1 MELREFQGHIRT
13 LASLP
18 ETRAPV
24 VSCYS
29 RVEGGRLKHRR
40 VFTRR
45 IEELRR
51 SFAGEAA
58 QLFEE
63 ALAPIER
70 FFSVELQRG
79 SKGVAVF
86 SRSGRQPFFLALQF
100 YVPLPTW
107 TAADTLPNIYHL
119 VELKDT
125 YWRFVVL
132 VCSQDTARIVS
143 VNLGAVTL
151 DLLREKPELRQ
162 RVGREWTKEHFR
174 KHRTT
179 RTRQFVGDAVKA
191 LSGVMTAGSYDHL
204 ILAGDPKMTAMVTR
218 ALPSHVAA
226 RLSGVIR
233 KPGRT
238 GARDVVADSIASFV
252 EAEHK
257 ESQAAAEELQRKLRT
272 NGLAVVGTR
281 ASYWA
286 LKRGQ
291 VETLVMGTEY
301 SPRPGW
307 VCRGCR
313 LERTVEQRPKKCLA
327 CGSRSLEDLSIREAM
342 LRLAEQRGCQVEL
355 VHDSATLRRLGGVG
369 CLLGFRPGQQGKTR
383 PERGWRRTA
392 RTPIPAQPRGGM
404 GVEVVQPEREIR
416 SEWK

>member
-1 MELREFQGHIRT
+1 
-13 LASLP
+13 
-18 ETRAPV
+18 
-24 VSCYS
+24 
-29 RVEGGRLKHRR
+29 VEGGRLKHRR
-40 VFTRR
+40 VFTDR
-45 IEELRR
+45 IEELKR
-51 SFAGEAA
+51 SFAGETA

-70 FFSVELQRG
+70 FLSLELRRG

-86 SRSGRQPFFLALQF
+86 SRAGRQPFFLALQF

-107 TAADTLPNIYHL
+107 IAADTLPNIYHL

-151 DLLREKPELRQ
+151 DLLRKRPELRQ
-162 RVGREWTKEHFR
+162 RLGREWTKEHFR
-174 KHRTT
+174 RHRTT
-179 RTRQFVGDAVKA
+179 RTRQFLGDAVEA

-204 ILAGDPKMTAMVTR
+204 ILAGDPKMIAMVR
-218 ALPSHVAA
+218 RVLPSRVAA

-238 GARDVVADSIASFV
+238 GARDVVAESIASFV

-257 ESQAAAEELQRKLRT
+257 ESQATVKDLRRQLRT
-272 NGLAVVGTR
+272 GGLAVAGTR

-291 VETLVMGTEY
+291 VETLVIGTEY
-301 SPRPGW
+301 TPRPGW

-313 LERTVEQRPKKCLA
+313 LERTVEQRPKKCPS
-327 CGSRSLEDLSIREAM
+327 CGSRLLEDLNIREAM
-342 LRLAEQRGCQVEL
+342 LRLAERRGCQVEL
-355 VHDSATLRRLGGVG
+355 VRDSTTLSRLGGVG
-369 CLLGFRPGQQGKTR
+369 CLLRFRRRQQGKTR
-383 PERGWRRTA
+383 PEGGRRGSA
-392 RTPIPAQPRGGM
+392 LTPTPA
-404 GVEVVQPEREIR
+404 
-416 SEWK
+416 

>member
-1 MELREFQGHIRT
+1 MELREFQGHIRS

-24 VSCYS
+24 VSCYL

-40 VFTRR
+40 VFTDR
-45 IEELRR
+45 IEELKR
-51 SFAGEAA
+51 SFAGETA

-70 FFSVELQRG
+70 FLSLELRRG

-86 SRSGRQPFFLALQF
+86 SRAGRQPFFLALQF

-107 TAADTLPNIYHL
+107 IAADTLPNIYHL

-151 DLLREKPELRQ
+151 DLLRKRPELRQ
-162 RVGREWTKEHFR
+162 RLGREWTKEHFR
-174 KHRTT
+174 RHRTT
-179 RTRQFVGDAVKA
+179 RTRQFLGDAVEA

-204 ILAGDPKMTAMVTR
+204 ILAGDPKMIAMVR
-218 ALPSHVAA
+218 RVLPSRVAA

-238 GARDVVADSIASFV
+238 GARDVVAESIASFV

-257 ESQAAAEELQRKLRT
+257 ESQATVKDLRRQLRT
-272 NGLAVVGTR
+272 GGLAVAGTR

-291 VETLVMGTEY
+291 VETLVIGTEY
-301 SPRPGW
+301 TPRPGW

-313 LERTVEQRPKKCLA
+313 LERTVEQRPKKCPS
-327 CGSRSLEDLSIREAM
+327 CGSRLLEDLNIREAM
-342 LRLAEQRGCQVEL
+342 LRLAERRGCQVEL
-355 VHDSATLRRLGGVG
+355 VRDSTTLSRLGGVG
-369 CLLGFRPGQQGKTR
+369 CLLRFRRRQQGKTR
-383 PERGWRRTA
+383 PEGGRRGSA
-392 RTPIPAQPRGGM
+392 LTPTPA
-404 GVEVVQPEREIR
+404 
-416 SEWK
+416 

>member
-24 VSCYS
+24 VSCYL
-29 RVEGGRLKHRR
+29 RVEGGRLRHRR

-45 IEELRR
+45 IEEIKR

-70 FFSVELQRG
+70 FLSVELQRG

-107 TAADTLPNIYHL
+107 HL

-162 RVGREWTKEHFR
+162 RVGREWTAVCRRRDQGAFPSNDG
-174 KHRTT
+174 
-179 RTRQFVGDAVKA
+179 RQLRSLD
-191 LSGVMTAGSYDHL
+191 
-204 ILAGDPKMTAMVTR
+204 
-218 ALPSHVAA
+218 
-226 RLSGVIR
+226 
-233 KPGRT
+233 PGR
-238 GARDVVADSIASFV
+238 RSEDDSDGD
-252 EAEHK
+252 K
-257 ESQAAAEELQRKLRT
+257 
-272 NGLAVVGTR
+272 GT
-281 ASYWA
+281 AF
-286 LKRGQ
+286 
-291 VETLVMGTEY
+291 T
-301 SPRPGW
+301 
-307 VCRGCR
+307 RGC
-313 LERTVEQRPKKCLA
+313 T
-327 CGSRSLEDLSIREAM
+327 
-342 LRLAEQRGCQVEL
+342 
-355 VHDSATLRRLGGVG
+355 TLRRH
-369 CLLGFRPGQQGKTR
+369 PK
-383 PERGWRRTA
+383 A
-392 RTPIPAQPRGGM
+392 RTNRGSGRR
-404 GVEVVQPEREIR
+404 GR
-416 SEWK
+416 